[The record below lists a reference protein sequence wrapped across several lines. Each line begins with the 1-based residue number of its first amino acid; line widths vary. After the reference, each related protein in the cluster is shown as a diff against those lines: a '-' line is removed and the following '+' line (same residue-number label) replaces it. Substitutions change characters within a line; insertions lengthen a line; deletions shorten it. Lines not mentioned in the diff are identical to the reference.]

1 MVADLLYGAG
11 LRLMEALS
19 LRIKD
24 IDFERNEIL
33 VRDGKGRKDRVTML
47 PRTLNEPIQKQLE
60 QVRRLHERD
69 LKENAG
75 RVMLPDALL
84 RKYTNAD
91 REWGWQYIFPAAGR
105 FPDRAAA
112 SNDGIISTKRSFRRR

>member
-1 MVADLLYGAG
+1 
-11 LRLMEALS
+11 MEALS

-24 IDFERNEIL
+24 IDFERNKIL

-91 REWGWQYIFPAAGR
+91 REWGWQYIFRRPAA
-105 FPDRAAA
+105 FSIAQAA
-112 SNDGIISTKRSFRRR
+112 SSDGIISTKRSFRRR